1 MPREK
6 FTPTRDME
14 TPDVAMDEEEEEYV
28 VEKVVDKRMNRG
40 KVEYLLKWKGYE
52 DDDNT
57 WEPRENLDCE
67 DLIEGYE
74 EMRKSKAE
82 KMATKKSSPSKM
94 NGTKKSSPS
103 KMNGSMK
110 ETPKRKSNGP
120 STGDGTKGGQ
130 INEHYKKNN
139 KLICPYF

>member
-1 MPREK
+1 MGHLKFLHKEKATKKFFSYKKIFSFKMPREK

-94 NGTKKSSPS
+94 NGTKKSSP
-103 KMNGSMK
+103 
-110 ETPKRKSNGP
+110 KRKSNGP
-120 STGDGTKGGQ
+120 STGDGTKGET
-130 INEHYKKNN
+130 I
-139 KLICPYF
+139 

>member
-57 WEPRENLDCE
+57 LDQITLE
-67 DLIEGYE
+67 EGTTGQ
-74 EMRKSKAE
+74 R
-82 KMATKKSSPSKM
+82 T
-94 NGTKKSSPS
+94 
-103 KMNGSMK
+103 
-110 ETPKRKSNGP
+110 SN
-120 STGDGTKGGQ
+120 TA
-130 INEHYKKNN
+130 
-139 KLICPYF
+139 